1 MTSSPRL
8 LANWIRHSAPLST
21 TFDHEHLGQYLDN
34 LQRVLDDLPGIL
46 KSRQVAQP
54 VVAHAEPSTPETR
67 PDRPI
72 PISTLSI
79 QELGPEFVKRQIEN
93 HSWDPNTADQAGATF
108 NLFAR
113 LMREERGITRFV
125 DLRQADLEHFN
136 AHLLSIHKYYGK
148 SSRERNCSIAEL
160 RAVAAT
166 KTDAERGLSIGTRTR
181 HFGFLSGLFEMAKET
196 EDLDPRLRPAAF
208 TGKKKVRARDQR
220 SIPKPDAMAKFFE
233 SPVFVGCRSED
244 EFDEPGPLVF
254 HRAAYF
260 GPMLA
265 HYQGMRREEF
275 CGPAVN
281 DIVLDNGEHPYIHVR
296 FNEFRRLQNNQSVRN
311 LALHPELVR
320 LGFLAYLD
328 CLRNLGISRVFP
340 DLHNPL
346 TRAALGDRLYKE
358 LQPIRERLG
367 ITPHQFRHFFN
378 NELKQ
383 NRVPRNFGKI

>member
-1 MTSSPRL
+1 
-8 LANWIRHSAPLST
+8 
-21 TFDHEHLGQYLDN
+21 
-34 LQRVLDDLPGIL
+34 
-46 KSRQVAQP
+46 
-54 VVAHAEPSTPETR
+54 
-67 PDRPI
+67 
-72 PISTLSI
+72 
-79 QELGPEFVKRQIEN
+79 
-93 HSWDPNTADQAGATF
+93 
-108 NLFAR
+108 
-113 LMREERGITRFV
+113 
-125 DLRQADLEHFN
+125 
-136 AHLLSIHKYYGK
+136 
-148 SSRERNCSIAEL
+148 
-160 RAVAAT
+160 
-166 KTDAERGLSIGTRTR
+166 
-181 HFGFLSGLFEMAKET
+181 MAKET

-244 EFDEPGPLVF
+244 ELDEPGPLVF

-275 CGPAVN
+275 CGLAVN

-296 FNEFRRLQNNQSVRN
+296 FNELRRLKNNQSVRN
-311 LALHPELVR
+311 LALHPELVG

-340 DLHNPL
+340 DLYNPL
-346 TRAALGDRLYKE
+346 TKAALGDRLYKE

-383 NRVPRNFGKI
+383 NRVSQEFREDLMGHKGQSETTERYCDPVEISLQLEDLAKIQLRTRHLQPQPIRLIFWVEKKQPPSWSRSHKRRGTFQGD